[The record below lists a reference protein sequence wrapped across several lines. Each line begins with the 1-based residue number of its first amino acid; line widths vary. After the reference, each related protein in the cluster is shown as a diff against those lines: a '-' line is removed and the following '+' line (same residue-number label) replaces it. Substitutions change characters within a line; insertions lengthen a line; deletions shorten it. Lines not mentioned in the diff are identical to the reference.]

1 MVYKWGNRLL
11 DSLFPPACRLCSA
24 GISGNL
30 PLCAGCRDDLP
41 RLAAGCDRCAR
52 PLGGGASNRHCGR
65 CQRKPPAYDR
75 TTALYHYR
83 PPLDYLVKRLKF
95 CGDLGMGPLLAE
107 LLRQQLQGRTHALP
121 GLLVPV
127 PLHPD
132 RQRERGYNQ
141 ALELARPLGRAL
153 DIPVD
158 NNLCRRVRP
167 TAAQSLLGNT
177 ARRVNMRNAFAV
189 NSATVTPHVAIID
202 DVMTTG
208 CTADEL
214 ARALKRAGA
223 TLVEVWVVARAV

>member
-11 DSLFPPACRLCSA
+11 DSLFPPVCRLCRA
-24 GISGNL
+24 GISGSL

-41 RLAAGCDRCAR
+41 RLAPGCSQCAR
-52 PLGGGASNRHCGR
+52 PLGGGVGDRRCGR

-75 TTALYHYR
+75 ATALFHYR

-95 CGDLGMGPLLAE
+95 SGDLGMGPLLAE
-107 LLRQQLQGRTHALP
+107 LMRQQLQGRTQALP
-121 GLLVPV
+121 GLLIPV
-127 PLHPD
+127 PLHPH

-158 NNLCRRVRP
+158 SRLCRRTRP
-167 TAAQSLLGNT
+167 TAAQSLLGTT

-189 NSATVTPHVAIID
+189 NATAVTAHVAIID

-214 ARALKRAGA
+214 ARVLKRAGA
-223 TLVEVWVVARAV
+223 SLVEVWVVARAV

>member
-11 DSLFPPACRLCSA
+11 DSLFPTACRLCSA
-24 GISGNL
+24 GISGKL
-30 PLCAGCRDDLP
+30 PLCTGCRDDLP
-41 RLAAGCDRCAR
+41 RLAPGCSQCAR
-52 PLGGGASNRHCGR
+52 PLGDSVRDRRCGR

-75 TTALYHYR
+75 ATALYHYG

-107 LLRQQLQGRTHALP
+107 LMRQQLQGRAHALP

-158 NNLCRRVRP
+158 NRLCRRTRP
-167 TAAQSLLGNT
+167 TAAQSLLGTT

-189 NSATVTPHVAIID
+189 NFATVTPHVAIID

-214 ARALKRAGA
+214 ARVLKRAGA
-223 TLVEVWVVARAV
+223 SLVEVWVVARAV

>member
-1 MVYKWGNRLL
+1 MVYKWSNRLL

-24 GISGNL
+24 RISGNL
-30 PLCAGCRDDLP
+30 HLCAGCRDDLP
-41 RLAAGCDRCAR
+41 RLAPGCSRCAR
-52 PLGGGASNRHCGR
+52 PLGDGASDRHCGR

-95 CGDLGMGPLLAE
+95 SGDLGMGPLLAE
-107 LLRQQLQGRTHALP
+107 LLRRELQGRIDALP

-158 NNLCRRVRP
+158 NRLCRRTRP
-167 TAAQSLLGNT
+167 TAAQSLLGTT
-177 ARRVNMRNAFAV
+177 ARRVNIRNAFAV
-189 NSATVTPHVAIID
+189 DVATVQPHIAIID

-208 CTADEL
+208 CTAHEL
-214 ARALKRAGA
+214 ARVLKRAGVK
-223 TLVEVWVVARAV
+223 LVEVWVVARAV